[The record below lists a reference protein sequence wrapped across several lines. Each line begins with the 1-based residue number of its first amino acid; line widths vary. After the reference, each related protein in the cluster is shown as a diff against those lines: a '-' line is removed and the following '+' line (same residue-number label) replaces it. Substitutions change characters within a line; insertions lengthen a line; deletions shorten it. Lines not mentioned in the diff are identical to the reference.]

1 MIFPSPTGSKRLR
14 LFPGGR
20 PLPRSR
26 WTSAWTPQLVPV
38 VRLLAAGGG
47 GGAQVGWR
55 CGALDDGWGMF
66 RGDIFMVIRYDIV
79 YIYIYIILI
88 YIYIVIYIYTYI
100 DMMIKLYDHLFLL
113 LLLLLS
119 SLSSLLL
126 LLLFL
131 LLLLLYIYIYIWWL
145 NYDIIDI
152 PILMMF

>member
-1 MIFPSPTGSKRLR
+1 MCPKKSQDNAILGPFPIGSSNIYHQYTPVMLAYIYIPAPWIRHGFHHHHHPMIFPSPTGSKRLR

-88 YIYIVIYIYTYI
+88 YIVIYI
-100 DMMIKLYDHLFLL
+100 H
-113 LLLLLS
+113 
-119 SLSSLLL
+119 
-126 LLLFL
+126 
-131 LLLLLYIYIYIWWL
+131 IY
-145 NYDIIDI
+145 
-152 PILMMF
+152 